1 MLPLLPF
8 VAGIAT
14 GALAIKLW
22 RNQNTHAGVE
32 KAEEKLLHA
41 AGTAQEKLR
50 KATVSSLE
58 AIEHSSAKMRAR
70 LTAPKAKAATKKPVA
85 ARKPAKATKSTK
97 TAKAAK
103 VAKPS
108 AEAAS

>member
-22 RNQNTHAGVE
+22 RNQNTRAGVE

-70 LTAPKAKAATKKPVA
+70 LTAPQAAVKTAAKKPAAT
-85 ARKPAKATKSTK
+85 RKPAKTTKSAK
-97 TAKAAK
+97 TAK